1 MIIVTGAEIC
11 ARCHAA
17 GEPATADMIESKT
30 RRLGEKAVYHR
41 SHQNHSAWAPV
52 AFVAQPK
59 IPDIISASTP
69 ACARAVCVTL
79 ATPATIIIGTRGWP
93 PNTDAR
99 EFYRFTQAHAN

>member
-17 GEPATADMIESKT
+17 GEPAAADMIESKT
-30 RRLGEKAVYHR
+30 RRLEEKAVYHR

-79 ATPATIIIGTRGWP
+79 ATPATIIIGTRGFFMEAA
-93 PNTDAR
+93 AR
-99 EFYRFTQAHAN
+99 K